1 MEETRKDLLADLGL
15 ADASYP
21 ALTAFVAGDHK
32 YIRDLRMNL
41 KNTIGSVNLGGKKQ
55 AYLIALAVAANER
68 AADLAASFSASA
80 KNEGATDAE
89 VAEAYAIASL
99 LATLNVFYR
108 FRHFTDNKQYETM
121 QAGIKMTIMARPVL
135 SKMFFELTS
144 LVVSAVNGCQSC
156 VNSHEIAVRN
166 EGGTP
171 ELIFDAIRLG
181 AVVRGLCVALH
192 AAPPATI

>member
-1 MEETRKDLLADLGL
+1 MQETRNDLLADLGL
-15 ADASYP
+15 AEAAYP

-32 YIRDLRMNL
+32 YIRDLRINL
-41 KNTIGSVNLGGKKQ
+41 KNTIESANLGGRKQ

-68 AADLAASFSASA
+68 STHLASSFAASAQA
-80 KNEGATDAE
+80 EGASDAE

-135 SKMFFELTS
+135 GKMFFELTS
-144 LVVSAVNGCQSC
+144 LVISAVNGCQAC

-181 AVVRGLCVALH
+181 AVVRGLCVAMH
-192 AAPPATI
+192 SAPSAAD

>member
-15 ADASYP
+15 MDTTYP
-21 ALTAFVAGDHK
+21 ALNAFVAGDHK
-32 YIRDLRMNL
+32 YIRDLRINL
-41 KNTIGSVNLGGKKQ
+41 KNTLDAANLGGRKQ
-55 AYLIALAVAANER
+55 AYLLALAVAANER
-68 AADLAASFSASA
+68 SQHLCEDFAASA
-80 KNEGATDAE
+80 KKEGATDAE
-89 VAEAYAIASL
+89 VAEVYAIASL

-108 FRHFTDNKQYETM
+108 FRHFADNKEYETM

-144 LVVSAVNGCQSC
+144 LVVSAVNGCQVC
-156 VNSHEIAVRN
+156 VNSHEIAVRK
-166 EGGTP
+166 EGGTQ

-192 AAPPATI
+192 TAPLATV

>member
-15 ADASYP
+15 ADTTYP
-21 ALTAFVAGDHK
+21 ALNAFVAGDHK
-32 YIRDLRMNL
+32 YIRDLRINL
-41 KNTIGSVNLGGKKQ
+41 KNTLESANLGGKKQ
-55 AYLIALAVAANER
+55 AYLLALAVAANER
-68 AADLAASFSASA
+68 SNHVANAFATSA
-80 KNEGATDAE
+80 KKEGATEAE

-108 FRHFTDNKQYETM
+108 FRHFSDNKQYETM

-135 SKMFFELTS
+135 SKLFFELTS
-144 LVVSAVNGCQSC
+144 LVVSAVNGCQVC

-192 AAPPATI
+192 AAPPATV